1 VRADDHDPDVFTRER
16 AHRWIRAAV
25 GVDDLDPEVL
35 SLGFWKL
42 DSTVVERLVQ
52 GRVVLCGDAAHQF
65 PPTGGLGENTGLQGM
80 HNAMWKLALAVR
92 GRRAGGWSRPT
103 TPSGGP
109 RRRRSRAS
117 RWRTR
122 STSPAS
128 APRPRPGATAGS
140 APSRSWPSRAATG
153 TTSASSSGRP
163 TPRPPSCATAYTSA
177 AVVRDGTTPPVVND
191 SYTDYGPSAT
201 PGCRARHVWLG
212 GRDAGLSTLDLF
224 GAGFTLLAAP
234 GGGDW
239 RAAAVEIAFGL
250 GVGVDCY
257 VVGSPGLQDDG
268 GFATAY
274 GMAPGGAV
282 LVRPDGHVA
291 WRQARGPAD
300 GAALG
305 AALRGI
311 LAR

>member
-1 VRADDHDPDVFTRER
+1 VEACPRGAGAAGWGLVETYDTERRPPAQEITRQSLENSVNVAR
-16 AHRWIRAAV
+16 ISAAAAA
-25 GVDDLDPEVL
+25 G
-35 SLGFWKL
+35 S
-42 DSTVVERLVQ
+42 DS
-52 GRVVLCGDAAHQF
+52 
-65 PPTGGLGENTGLQGM
+65 GLGSEQVV
-80 HNAMWKLALAVR
+80 AES
-92 GRRAGGWSRPT
+92 RRYGNHLGVEL
-103 TPSGGP
+103 
-109 RRRRSRAS
+109 
-117 RWRTR
+117 
-122 STSPAS
+122 
-128 APRPRPGATAGS
+128 GA
-140 APSRSWPSRAATG
+140 
-153 TTSASSSGRP
+153 
-163 TPRPPSCATAYTSA
+163 AYTSA